1 MTRKETQ
8 KNGREG
14 PSLYPI
20 LGTPKFDSVTQNEKV
35 IKVLLWPSVE
45 RPTLHMKIF
54 IYFSLVMLDLFKPTH
69 PPRRREKKV

>member
-1 MTRKETQ
+1 MTRKKTQ

-45 RPTLHMKIF
+45 GATLHM
-54 IYFSLVMLDLFKPTH
+54 
-69 PPRRREKKV
+69 